1 MPGFKP
7 ATFEPGNTRPF
18 SAFCLG
24 SLDAGE
30 GLSTPQHAFAP
41 DSSYEIRESL
51 SIITSSKNALPRNDS
66 APGIPETYGLL
77 SCTHQPS
84 VGATQPARTTRCK
97 DGQATTIAATKRFRA
112 KSCTRTQHV
121 HRNPCAQTNSTDHG
135 AQAGT

>member
-7 ATFEPGNTRPF
+7 AFEPVIPARF
-18 SAFCLG
+18 LRCLG

-30 GLSTPQHAFAP
+30 GQGKPQHAFAP

-51 SIITSSKNALPRNDS
+51 SIITSSKNVLPRNDS
-66 APGIPETYGLL
+66 TPGIPETCGLL

-97 DGQATTIAATKRFRA
+97 LGKQR
-112 KSCTRTQHV
+112 Q
-121 HRNPCAQTNSTDHG
+121 
-135 AQAGT
+135 